1 MAVSAASIK
10 AFAPFFASVSDSVIN
25 QWIAY
30 AETALAAVVFGANRD
45 QAITYWV
52 CHYLT
57 KTGGDG
63 STAGAAGPETGR
75 HVGDVGQ
82 TFAANDSASGG
93 TLDVASLK
101 TSIYGQLLIQLMRR
115 YAGALCV

>member
-10 AFAPFFASVSDSVIN
+10 AFAPFFATVPDAVVN
-25 QWIAY
+25 NWIAY

-52 CHYLT
+52 CHALT

-63 STAGAAGPETGR
+63 STAGAPGPETGR

-82 TFAANDSASGG
+82 SFAANDAVGSLS
-93 TLDVASLK
+93 DVASLK

>member
-10 AFAPFFASVSDSVIN
+10 AFAPFFTSVPDAVVNS
-25 QWIAY
+25 WIAY
-30 AETALAAVVFGANRD
+30 AETALAAAVFGADRD

-52 CHYLT
+52 CHALT

-82 TFAANDSASGG
+82 SFAANDAIGATIG
-93 TLDVASLK
+93 DVASLR
-101 TSIYGQLLIQLMRR
+101 TSVYGQMLIQLQRR